1 MAATIAFFDMDR
13 TVLTDSSGILY
24 MRYLRSHG
32 EVSRWAML
40 QSFWYAA
47 LYRLGLLNYPA
58 VAAKLAQTAAD
69 QNEAQT
75 LSICQHFFDDMLVNY
90 VATEAIQRIKQHRAQ
105 GHVVTLVS
113 ASTSY
118 VVAPVAAH
126 LGIEDYLCTRL
137 EVVDGRF
144 TGAIVQ
150 PPCYG
155 AHKVWHAQQF
165 AQRHGGDLAQA
176 YFYSDSLSDL
186 PLLEAVGHP
195 VIVNPDPRLKPLA
208 SLRGWPIQY
217 FY

>member
-32 EVSRWAML
+32 QVSPRAML
-40 QSFWYAA
+40 QSMWYAA
-47 LYRLGLLNYPA
+47 LYKLGLFNYPV

-69 QNEAQT
+69 QDEAQT
-75 LSICQHFFDDMLVNY
+75 AAVCQHFFDEMLVDY
-90 VATEAIQRIKQHRAQ
+90 VAEQAVRRIEEHRAQ
-105 GHVVTLVS
+105 DHVVTIVS

-126 LGIEDYLCTRL
+126 LDIEDYLCTRL

-155 AHKVWHAQQF
+155 ADKIWHAQQF
-165 AQRHGGDLAQA
+165 AQRHDGDLADA

-195 VIVNPDPRLKPLA
+195 VAVNPDPRLKPLA
-208 SLRGWPIQY
+208 SQRGWPIQY

>member
-1 MAATIAFFDMDR
+1 
-13 TVLTDSSGILY
+13 

-32 EVSRWAML
+32 QVSRWAML
-40 QSFWYAA
+40 QSLWYAA
-47 LYRLGLLNYPA
+47 LYKLGFFNYPV

-75 LSICQHFFDDMLVNY
+75 AAVCQHFFDDMLVNY
-90 VATEAIQRIKQHRAQ
+90 VAELAVRCIEEHRAR
-105 GHVVTLVS
+105 GHIVTVVS

-126 LGIEDYLCTRL
+126 LGVTDFLCTRL
-137 EVVDGRF
+137 EVADGRL

-155 AHKVWHAQQF
+155 VDKVWHALQF

-176 YFYSDSLSDL
+176 YFYSDSISDL

-195 VIVNPDPRLKPLA
+195 VVVNPDPRLKPLA
-208 SLRGWPIQY
+208 SQRGWPIEC

>member
-1 MAATIAFFDMDR
+1 MTKTIAFFDMDR
-13 TVLTDSSGILY
+13 TVLTDSSGVLY
-24 MRYLRSHG
+24 MRYLRRQGH
-32 EVSRWAML
+32 VSRRALL

-47 LYRLGLLNYPA
+47 LYKVGLFNYPM
-58 VAAKLAQTAAD
+58 VAAKLAQSAAS

-75 LSICQHFFDDMLVNY
+75 AAVCQRFFDDMLVHY
-90 VATEAIQRIKQHRAQ
+90 VAQSALQRIQEHRVQ
-105 GHVVTLVS
+105 GHSVTLVS

-126 LGIEDYLCTRL
+126 LGIQDYLCTRL
-137 EVVDGRF
+137 VVHEGLF

-155 AHKVWHAQQF
+155 ADKVWHAQQF

-176 YFYSDSLSDL
+176 YFYSDSLSDV

-195 VIVNPDPRLKPLA
+195 VVVNPDPRLKPLA
-208 SLRGWPIQY
+208 AQRGWPIER

>member
-1 MAATIAFFDMDR
+1 MTTTIAFFDMDR
-13 TVLTDSSGILY
+13 TVLTDSSGMLY
-24 MRYLRSHG
+24 MRYLRRHG
-32 EVSRWAML
+32 QVSRWVLL

-47 LYRLGLLNYPA
+47 LYKLGFFNYPV
-58 VAAKLAQTAAD
+58 VAAKLAQTTAR

-75 LSICQHFFDDMLVNY
+75 LAVCQAFFDDMLVDY
-90 VATEAIQRIKQHRAQ
+90 VAQQAVRRIEEHRAQ
-105 GHVVTLVS
+105 GHIVTLVS

-126 LGIEDYLCTRL
+126 LGISDYLCTRL
-137 EVVDGRF
+137 EVRNGRF

-155 AHKVWHAQQF
+155 ADKIWHARQF

-195 VIVNPDPRLKPLA
+195 VVVNPDPRLKPVA
-208 SLRGWPIQY
+208 GQRGWPIER